1 MEPVSRGLTKNAGIV
16 PDLSD
21 IAVALEAAA
30 YGATKSGGL
39 LFEATEC

>member
-21 IAVALEAAA
+21 IAVALEAA
-30 YGATKSGGL
+30 YGATKTGSL